1 VSFMIS
7 IDNGGTFTD
16 ICVVGEGSLF
26 YGKTPTTPYDLAECF
41 REVLKVA
48 AVGALGD
55 ENISHLLASTEL
67 FRYSSTVG
75 TNAVVEKKGPKLGV
89 IFPLQKSVEDFITTK
104 DEIEMWSTFVG
115 DRVCQLNGAEDDAT
129 FESDVVTA
137 VNGLLNK
144 GANRLIVSLGTADE
158 GIAEQRVKRVVLRKF
173 PRHLL
178 GAVPV
183 LFSHELTSDH
193 DDKRR
198 TWTAML
204 NSFLHPEV
212 ERFFWNTEQIL
223 RQAKSKRPML
233 VFHND
238 GNSGRVAK
246 TIALKTYSSG
256 PRGGLEGLRALAQHY
271 GWSSVIG
278 MDVGGTTTDIGIVN
292 DGAIGTRRYG
302 DIAGV
307 NISFPL
313 AEVMSTG
320 IGGSSVFSVS
330 NGSLQIGPQSV
341 GAIPGPAC
349 FGRGGQE
356 ATITDAYLSMG
367 VFDGETFLGGR
378 LALDVERARMA
389 VEQKVAI
396 PLGIEVDE
404 ALLAMQATFEA
415 ELAATIPQVPDMAN
429 SVLVAFGGAGPMSAC
444 AVATQAGIDTVMVP
458 QLAAVFSAFGVA
470 FSDIG
475 YDYEAAVAPLE
486 AALLDQRL
494 MGLSKAAERDMFAEG
509 FSLSDC
515 TSEYAVQVSGDG
527 ESVETIPLDV
537 GESRADAI
545 DGHQSGLATLRV
557 IRPIL
562 HPQLKPPGSGKSVAA
577 VANEQRKL
585 LVGINEW
592 SDIDVYTL
600 ESLAV
605 GSTGSG
611 PAIVEGPYFTCRV
624 LENWSFE
631 IDNNENIKMQR
642 LGRADQ

>member
-1 VSFMIS
+1 MGFMIS

-16 ICVVGEGSLF
+16 ICVVGEGSLV
-26 YGKTPTTPYDLAECF
+26 YGKTPTTPYDLSECF

-48 AVGALGD
+48 AVEVLGN
-55 ENISHLLASTEL
+55 ENIAHLLARTEL
-67 FRYSSTVG
+67 FRYSSTIG
-75 TNAVVEKKGPKLGV
+75 TNAIVEKKGPRLGL
-89 IFPLQKSVEDFITTK
+89 ILPLQASVEAFITTQ
-104 DEIEMWSTFVG
+104 DEREMWSTFVD
-115 DRVCQLNGAEDDAT
+115 DRVCQLGEAEDDAT

-137 VNGLLNK
+137 VNRLLNK
-144 GANRLIVSLGTADE
+144 GANRLVVSLGTADA
-158 GIAEQRVKRVVLRKF
+158 GDAEKRVKRVVLRKF

-223 RQAKSKRPML
+223 RQARNKRPML
-233 VFHND
+233 IFHND

-256 PRGGLEGLRALAQHY
+256 PRGGLEGLRALALHY
-271 GWSSVIG
+271 GWPNVIG

-302 DIAGV
+302 DIAGID
-307 NISFPL
+307 ISFPL
-313 AEVMSTG
+313 AEVTSTG
-320 IGGSSVFSVS
+320 IGGSSVFSVAD
-330 NGSLQIGPQSV
+330 GSLRIGPHSM

-356 ATITDAYLSMG
+356 ATITDAYLAMG

-378 LALDVERARMA
+378 LALDVERAQTA
-389 VEQKVAI
+389 VEQKVAA
-396 PLGIEVDE
+396 PLGVAVDQ

-415 ELAATIPQVPDMAN
+415 QLAATIPQVSDIADA
-429 SVLVAFGGAGPMSAC
+429 VLVAFGGAGPMSAC
-444 AVATQAGIDTVMVP
+444 AVAAHAGIDTVMIP
-458 QLAAVFSAFGVA
+458 RLAAVFSAFGVA

-475 YDYEAAVAPLE
+475 YDYEVAVEPLE
-486 AALLDQRL
+486 PALLKERL
-494 MGLSKAAERDMFAEG
+494 AGLCKAAERDIFAEG

-515 TSEYAVQVSGDG
+515 TTEYAVQLGRDG
-527 ESVETIPLDV
+527 GPMEIVPLAND
-537 GESRADAI
+537 GLSSDAI
-545 DGHQSGLATLRV
+545 DGHQSGLASLRV
-557 IRPIL
+557 IRPIP
-562 HPQLKPPGSGKSVAA
+562 HPHLEAPGGVASVIA
-577 VANEQRKL
+577 VAHGQRKL
-585 LVGINEW
+585 LVGNGEW
-592 SDIDVYTL
+592 ADVPVYAL
-600 ESLAV
+600 DSLTV
-605 GSTGSG
+605 GSVASG
-611 PAIVEGPYFTCRV
+611 PAIVEGQYFTCRV
-624 LENWSFE
+624 LDNWSFE
-631 IDNNENIKMQR
+631 IDNNGNIKMQR